1 MGQFENESGMSRLD
15 LAAERFQAARESLE
29 NAAGSVGES
38 LDTAAKLPERVA
50 ELEAEREQLLA
61 KIAELEDEIGALSG
75 LTEEVEGRLDGAIGE
90 IRAALA
96 R

>member
-1 MGQFENESGMSRLD
+1 MSRLELAQKRF
-15 LAAERFQAARESLE
+15 LAALE
-29 NAAGSVGES
+29 AVQNAAGAVGES
-38 LDTAAKLPERVA
+38 LDEAAKGAERLA
-50 ELEAEREQLLA
+50 ELEAEKTRLTA
-61 KIAELEDEIGALSG
+61 RIAELEDEIAALSG